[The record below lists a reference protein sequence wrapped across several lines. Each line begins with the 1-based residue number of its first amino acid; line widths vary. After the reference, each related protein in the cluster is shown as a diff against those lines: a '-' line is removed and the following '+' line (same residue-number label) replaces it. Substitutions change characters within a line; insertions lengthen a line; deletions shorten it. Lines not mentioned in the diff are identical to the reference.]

1 MTNMSLIFSSVLI
14 LFAWMAQKQI
24 VNKELLIKI
33 TYMLKQLRLE
43 KELTQEDVYND
54 TGIHIARIES
64 GKGNVSIS
72 TLSKLLEYYKIS
84 LSQFFIKISE

>member
-1 MTNMSLIFSSVLI
+1 MSLIFSSVLI